1 MKPAVSKRKQ
11 VAGLLYGLAAGLAF
25 AIFAWGV
32 DAFLL
37 ARANGIFTWVRFVP
51 GLLICLASGALVG
64 WLTVRFERAW
74 LSLLLWLLQ
83 ALLFAH
89 LVLWLPIKVAP
100 RIISLFNP
108 ALGEFLKYPFHK
120 ELNQNLWIGFA
131 IIAVVSLVCGLIQNI
146 LIDQALFSSGNFAI
160 IVPLVI
166 CFLAFGLVGNSSDA
180 LLNKRFR
187 ESIQQVDKVIEFAIA
202 HEGQEVPHEQAR
214 KMRLFALSQVQ
225 EVVTEERGLVLSNYD
240 EMLGQVD
247 VLVDF
252 QGQWV
257 KCPVIYNQVIT
268 CSRVFETP
276 WIRLGTVLKVAAL
289 YP

>member
-1 MKPAVSKRKQ
+1 MSAVSDGEPTRPLLRQ
-11 VAGLLYGLAAGLAF
+11 PDFLALFGGQLISISGERLTFVALTGLLLEHTHSFRGAAE
-25 AIFAWGV
+25 
-32 DAFLL
+32 
-37 ARANGIFTWVRFVP
+37 
-51 GLLICLASGALVG
+51 S
-64 WLTVRFERAW
+64 
-74 LSLLLWLLQ
+74 SLLLWLLQ

-89 LVLWLPIKVAP
+89 LVLWLPIKLAP